1 MPIQSKP
8 YTLLIT
14 DDDYIS
20 RSILK
25 RSLKSLALPVREA
38 ANGEEALMEILL
50 IGNQPIILLL
60 DLNMPVMSG
69 YDVILQMR
77 DNPVLYSHVTT
88 IVISSALAFQ
98 FAETGLQKYVH
109 AYFEKPAD
117 TADLLKE
124 INALIA

>member
-1 MPIQSKP
+1 MQIQPQP

-14 DDDYIS
+14 DDDFIS

-25 RSLKSLALPVREA
+25 RSLKSLLLPIREA
-38 ANGEEALMEILL
+38 ANGEEALMEILQ

-69 YDVILQMR
+69 YDVMR
-77 DNPVLYSHVTT
+77 DNPVLYSHVKT

-98 FAETGLQKYVH
+98 FEETGLQKYVH
-109 AYFEKPAD
+109 CYFEKPAD
-117 TADLLKE
+117 TAALLKE
-124 INALIA
+124 IHSIIG